1 MRATKDQRLSLTPD
15 ELEDLRQLADEMD
28 LKINRTVARA
38 IRAQRLLWE
47 NTKRQAE
54 ESPEHADLLRRIAR
68 DFGTAE
74 LLNTQKTVGELE
86 DGRPAIG
93 TEDPPNDESAIFY
106 IDGEDRLVVQLRR
119 GDVVDHFLAVDG
131 RLILPDRD
139 REATAALI

>member
-15 ELEDLRQLADEMD
+15 ELKDLRQLADEMG

-54 ESPEHADLLRRIAR
+54 EEPEHAELLKRIAR
-68 DFGTAE
+68 DFGSAE
-74 LLNTQKTVGELE
+74 LLNTKKTLGELE

-93 TEDPPNDESAIFY
+93 TEDPPNDESGIFY
-106 IDGEDRLVVQLRR
+106 LDDDDRLVVQLRR
-119 GDVVDHFLAVDG
+119 GPVVDHFLAIDG
-131 RLILPDRD
+131 RLLLPDPD
-139 REATAALI
+139 REATAVLN